1 MNKKRQRKPKFEDLN
16 RAMSKWFEQMMEKGA
31 QVNGPILLEK
41 AQQFAIQLNIPDFKA
56 NPGWLQR
63 WKKNENIQFRKRHG
77 EAASADAESAINFKE
92 NIAPTLLARYSLDN
106 IYNADETGLLYKALP
121 NGSYSYGSTQMSGLK
136 IPKDR
141 ITLLFITNASGSD
154 KYVYSIGKYKQPRC
168 FRGKTIPIS
177 YKHNKKA
184 WMTSAT
190 WCEILK
196 EMNEK
201 FKKLNKNIVL
211 LIDNASCHKLDFTPE
226 NIEIVFLPPC
236 TTSLIQ
242 PLDQGRCKQKILNYT
257 IIHKLFLFQGI
268 IQSFKAHYRKILI
281 REQILAIEGDC
292 MDKFLKNITVLK
304 ALHIIKRSWWLV
316 TPQTITNCFRKCG
329 IFIESESNEPEIS
342 EILLGSEYNSFLEDM
357 SDLEKRDCFGTL
369 SDDEIIN
376 DVLEQ
381 DLEEEEEE
389 VSSTIFKPKRE
400 EVIQALFILK
410 QYLDSDADNNIFH
423 IENILYKQ
431 RDESL
436 VQKKIMDY
444 FQSK

>member
-1 MNKKRQRKPKFEDLN
+1 
-16 RAMSKWFEQMMEKGA
+16 
-31 QVNGPILLEK
+31 
-41 AQQFAIQLNIPDFKA
+41 
-56 NPGWLQR
+56 
-63 WKKNENIQFRKRHG
+63 
-77 EAASADAESAINFKE
+77 
-92 NIAPTLLARYSLDN
+92 
-106 IYNADETGLLYKALP
+106 
-121 NGSYSYGSTQMSGLK
+121 
-136 IPKDR
+136 
-141 ITLLFITNASGSD
+141 
-154 KYVYSIGKYKQPRC
+154 
-168 FRGKTIPIS
+168 
-177 YKHNKKA
+177 
-184 WMTSAT
+184 
-190 WCEILK
+190 
-196 EMNEK
+196 
-201 FKKLNKNIVL
+201 
-211 LIDNASCHKLDFTPE
+211 
-226 NIEIVFLPPC
+226 
-236 TTSLIQ
+236 
-242 PLDQGRCKQKILNYT
+242 
-257 IIHKLFLFQGI
+257 
-268 IQSFKAHYRKILI
+268 
-281 REQILAIEGDC
+281 

-400 EVIQALFILK
+400 EAIQALFILK